1 MPILIEPAPQ
11 FTGLSEDTIRTALR
25 DTRPGNA
32 IAQEV
37 ARLVGGYTENFRAHC
52 ERLGRIP
59 ADILRV
65 APGSPIEGVAMELTT
80 QAIAEAMQQR
90 LCR

>member
-1 MPILIEPAPQ
+1 MPILIEPVPH
-11 FTGLSEDTIRTALR
+11 FTQLSEEVVREALR
-25 DTRPGNA
+25 DPNPGNA

-37 ARLVGGYTENFRAHC
+37 ARLIGGYTENFRAHC

-59 ADILRV
+59 ADILHV
-65 APGSPIEGVAMELTT
+65 APASPIEGVAMELTT

-90 LCR
+90 PRR